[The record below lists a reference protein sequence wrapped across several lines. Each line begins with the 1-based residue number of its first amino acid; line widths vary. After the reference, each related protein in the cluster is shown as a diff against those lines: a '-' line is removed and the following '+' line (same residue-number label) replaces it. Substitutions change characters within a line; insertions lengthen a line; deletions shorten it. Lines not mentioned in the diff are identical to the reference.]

1 MPLTAHLSSLF
12 RNLFRK
18 SRADRELDDEVRAYM
33 RELAGEKVRS
43 GMRGEEAR
51 RAAAIELGGL
61 EQVKEAVRDVRR
73 GHMLDQLLQ
82 DIRYAARTLRKNL
95 GFAAVAVLALALGIG
110 ANTAMFSVVY
120 GILLRPLPYP
130 DADRI
135 AVIYMHWLPWDN
147 PRGNMSMADFLDWKS
162 QATSFEEPSL
172 YATAGQRFDLTG
184 NGASEQVY
192 GASATAGFF
201 TTLRALPILG
211 RTFLPGEDRPGSAR
225 VAVIGASLWQ
235 RRFGG
240 RADVLGQ
247 PITLNGV
254 PCSVVGVM
262 PAGFHFPLADS
273 EVWTNLPLV
282 PPTRRGPFF
291 YRAFGRLNPGVSI
304 ERAQAEANVI
314 GRRIEQANPAV
325 YRRLDLPVM
334 SIRDAM
340 VGSVRTPLL
349 VMICAVGL
357 VLLIA
362 VVNVANL
369 MLARA
374 TVREREMALRLSL
387 GAGRARLVRQL
398 LTESVLLSGL
408 GGVAGL
414 ALAYLG
420 IQFLRTANPGNLPR
434 IGDVRLDSAVFA
446 FLLLIS
452 LVTGILFGL
461 APALQSCRADL
472 SSTLKEGGRA
482 TAGASRQRT
491 RAALVVSEIALSL
504 MLLVGAGL
512 LLRSLLRLQHV
523 DAGFRGAPER
533 ILALTISPAN
543 RRYADEATG
552 IAFYGRLLD
561 RVRHLPGI
569 ELASLSDGL
578 PPDQE
583 GDADTFTIQRAPP
596 PSGGNPVVTVDT
608 VSPDYFNAMGIPL
621 LRGRAFTGRDGR
633 ESPPVAIVSES
644 FARRFLPGG
653 NPLSQRLKESGPLL
667 TFLPFREIVGVVAD
681 VKYTGLD
688 SNSQTAYYLPYTQN
702 YTRRTFLVVRSHPDG
717 TPNSNGDAANL
728 TPMLRREIQAID
740 KEVVV
745 AYVSTLEQAM
755 RDSVARPR
763 FDAILLMLFAGVALL
778 LAAVGIYG
786 VIAYS
791 VAQRTHEIGVRMA
804 LGARR
809 ANVLTLVL
817 RQGARLAALGVG
829 AGLAGA
835 FAFARLMR
843 ALLFDTS
850 VQDTFTFVVVA
861 VGLFAVALLASLIP
875 AHRATRIDPAGALRN

>member
-1 MPLTAHLSSLF
+1 MPLLASLSSLL
-12 RNLFRK
+12 RNLFHK
-18 SRADRELDDEVRAYM
+18 SRGERELDDEVRGYL
-33 RELAGEKVRS
+33 RELTAQKIRS
-43 GMRGEEAR
+43 GMRREDAR
-51 RAAAIELGGL
+51 RAAAIELGGVD
-61 EQVKEAVRDVRR
+61 QVKELVRDIRR
-73 GHMLDQLLQ
+73 GHMLEQLLQ
-82 DIRYAARTLRKNL
+82 DIRYAARTLGKNP

-130 DADRI
+130 DAERI
-135 AVIYMHWLPWDN
+135 AVVYVHFLPWDN

-162 QATSFEEPSL
+162 QTTAFENPSL
-172 YATAGQRFDLTG
+172 YAAMGQRFDLTG
-184 NGASEQVY
+184 DGSSEQVY
-192 GASATAGFF
+192 GASATSGFF
-201 TTLRALPILG
+201 TTLRASPIVG
-211 RTFLPGEDRPGSAR
+211 RTFLPGEDQPNSMR

-240 RADVLGQ
+240 RADALGQ

-254 PCSVVGVM
+254 PCTVVGVM
-262 PAGFHFPLADS
+262 PADFHFPRANS
-273 EVWTNLPLV
+273 EVWTNLQLV
-282 PPTRRGPFF
+282 PPHRRGPFF
-291 YRAFGRLNPGVSI
+291 YRAFGRLKPGI
-304 ERAQAEANVI
+304 TMQQAQAEANAI
-314 GRRIEQANPAV
+314 GRRIERANPTT

-334 SIRDAM
+334 SIRDAL
-340 VGSVRTPLL
+340 VGSVRTPLV

-387 GAGRARLVRQL
+387 GAGRGRLVRQL
-398 LTESVLLSGL
+398 LTESVLLSGV
-408 GGVAGL
+408 GGAAGL

-420 IQFLRTANPGNLPR
+420 IQFLRAANPGNLPR
-434 IGDVRLDSAVFA
+434 IADVRLDGAVLA

-452 LVTGILFGL
+452 LLTGILFGL
-461 APALQSCRADL
+461 APALQSARADL

-512 LLRSLLRLQHV
+512 LLRSLLRLQRV
-523 DAGFRGAPER
+523 DPGFHGAPER
-533 ILALTISPAN
+533 ILAMTISPAN

-561 RVRHLPGI
+561 RVRQLPGI

-583 GDADTFTIQRAPP
+583 SDADTYVIQGAPP
-596 PSGGNPVVTVDT
+596 LSGGNPVVTVDT
-608 VSPDYFNAMGIPL
+608 VSPDYFRAMGIRL
-621 LRGRAFTGRDGR
+621 LQGRAFADRDGP
-633 ESPPVAIVSES
+633 ESPPVALVSES
-644 FARRFLPGG
+644 FAHRFLPAG
-653 NPLSQRLKESGPLL
+653 NPLGKRIKQSGPEL

-681 VKYTGLD
+681 VKYSGLEA
-688 SNSQTAYYLPYTQN
+688 NSQAAYYLPYTQN
-702 YTRRTFLVVRSHPDG
+702 YTRRTFLVIRSSPDA
-717 TPNSNGDAANL
+717 TNDAANL
-728 TPMLRREIQAID
+728 TPMLRREIQAVD

-745 AYVSTLEQAM
+745 AYVGTLEQAM

-763 FDAILLMLFAGVALL
+763 FDATLLVLFAAVALL
-778 LAAVGIYG
+778 LAIIGIYG

-804 LGARR
+804 LGAPR
-809 ANVLTLVL
+809 ANVLSLVL
-817 RQGARLAALGVG
+817 GQGARLAAMGIGV
-829 AGLAGA
+829 GLAGA
-835 FAFARLMR
+835 FAFTRLMR

-850 VQDTFTFVVVA
+850 VQDTVTFAVVA
-861 VGLFAVALLASLIP
+861 VGLFTVALLASLIP
-875 AHRATRIDPAGALRN
+875 AHRATRIDPVSALRN

>member
-1 MPLTAHLSSLF
+1 MPLHSHLSSLL

-18 SRADRELDDEVRAYM
+18 SRTERELDDEVRAYLQ
-33 RELAGEKVRS
+33 ELTGENVRS
-43 GMRGEEAR
+43 GMRPEDAR
-51 RAAAIELGGL
+51 RAAAIELGGVD
-61 EQVKEAVRDVRR
+61 QVKEAVRHVRR
-73 GHMLDQLLQ
+73 GHMLEELIQ
-82 DIRYAARTLRKNL
+82 DLRYAARTLRKNP

-130 DADRI
+130 DAERI
-135 AVIYMHWLPWDN
+135 AVVYIHFLPWDN

-162 QATSFEEPSL
+162 RTTSFEEPSL
-172 YATAGQRFDLTG
+172 YAAMGQRFDLTG
-184 NGASEQVY
+184 NGASEQVH
-192 GASATAGFF
+192 GASATSGFF
-201 TTLRALPILG
+201 STLRARPILG
-211 RTFLPGEDRPGSAR
+211 RTFLPGEDQPASAR

-240 RADVLGQ
+240 RADALGQ

-254 PCSVVGVM
+254 PSTVVGVM
-262 PAGFHFPLADS
+262 PASFHFPLADS

-282 PPTRRGPFF
+282 PPNRRGPFF
-291 YRAFGRLNPGVSI
+291 YRAFGRLKPGVTMQQ
-304 ERAQAEANVI
+304 AQAEANAI
-314 GRRIEQANPAV
+314 GRRIEQANPTV

-387 GAGRARLVRQL
+387 GAGRGRLVRQL

-408 GGVAGL
+408 GGMAGL

-420 IQFLRTANPGNLPR
+420 IQFLRAANPGNLPR
-434 IGDVRLDSAVFA
+434 IADVRLDGAVFA
-446 FLLLIS
+446 FFSLIS
-452 LVTGILFGL
+452 LLTGILFGL

-472 SSTLKEGGRA
+472 SSTLKEGGRS
-482 TAGASRQRT
+482 TAGAGRQRT
-491 RAALVVSEIALSL
+491 RGVLVVAEIALSL
-504 MLLVGAGL
+504 VLLVGAGL
-512 LLRSLLRLQHV
+512 MLRSLLRLQRV
-523 DAGFRGAPER
+523 DAGFRGAPES
-533 ILALTISPAN
+533 ILAITISPAN

-561 RVRHLPGI
+561 RVRQLPGI
-569 ELASLSDGL
+569 AAVSLSDGL

-583 GDADTFTIQRAPP
+583 SDADSFVIQGAPP
-596 PSGGNPVVTVDT
+596 PAGGNPVVTVDT
-608 VSPDYFNAMGIPL
+608 VSPEYFRAMGIPL
-621 LRGRAFTGRDGR
+621 LAGRAFAASDGP
-633 ESPPVAIVSES
+633 ESPPVAMVSES
-644 FARRFLPGG
+644 FARHFLPGG
-653 NPLSQRLKESGPLL
+653 NPLDKRIKQSGPSLP
-667 TFLPFREIVGVVAD
+667 FLPFREIVGVVAD
-681 VKYTGLD
+681 VKYTGLEA
-688 SNSQTAYYLPYTQN
+688 NVQTAYYLPYTQN
-702 YTRRTFLVVRSHPDG
+702 YTRRTFLVVRASAAA
-717 TPNSNGDAANL
+717 GDASGLA
-728 TPMLRREIQAID
+728 PMLRREVQAVD
-740 KEVVV
+740 RDVVV
-745 AYVSTLEQAM
+745 AYVTTLEQAV

-763 FDAILLMLFAGVALL
+763 FDAILLAIFAGVALL
-778 LAAVGIYG
+778 LAVIGIYG

-809 ANVLTLVL
+809 ANVLRLVL
-817 RQGARLAALGVG
+817 RQSARLAAAGIA

-835 FAFARLMR
+835 FAFTRLMR
-843 ALLFDTS
+843 TLLFDTS
-850 VQDTFTFVVVA
+850 VQDGFTFAVVA
-861 VGLFAVALLASLIP
+861 AGLFAVALLASLIP
-875 AHRATRIDPAGALRN
+875 AHRATRIDPVSALRN